1 MIACY
6 YIDEGDDLMNKKTL
20 IIISIIFAIIIPLIC
35 ILVFQFSKEGNNE
48 NIIDENKIYSSENTV
63 LQENNVLDN
72 IVATDIETE
81 DKTDTVELTEDKTKE
96 KETEEKI
103 ENKIDTKEKNET
115 IIETKD
121 NNKNK
126 DTKDEVKKEQVI
138 TNDKTESKPQT
149 VENTEDKSVIEKNEN
164 TQEEQKTTTE
174 TVQTNTNTEVKEEE
188 KKKIDLSKYDYYE
201 ESLNGT
207 YKAFIK
213 DTADMSVL
221 KSLINE
227 CITEFGYTGV
237 KVLQDE
243 SLQRSGV
250 AYFTTNK
257 YNVENLVYDTE
268 GFTIYYYSVK
278 EYHIS
283 TDGTATYFQTR
294 SYIKVR

>member
-6 YIDEGDDLMNKKTL
+6 NIDEGDDLMNKKTL

-115 IIETKD
+115 IIETRD

-149 VENTEDKSVIEKNEN
+149 VEKTEDKSVIEKNEN
-164 TQEEQKTTTE
+164 AQEEQ
-174 TVQTNTNTEVKEEE
+174 
-188 KKKIDLSKYDYYE
+188 KKIDLSKYDYYE

-227 CITEFGYTGV
+227 CITEFGYTDV

-243 SLQRSGV
+243 SLPRSGV

>member
-6 YIDEGDDLMNKKTL
+6 NIDEGDDLMNKKTL

-35 ILVFQFSKEGNNE
+35 ILVFQFSKEGSNE

-149 VENTEDKSVIEKNEN
+149 VEKTEDKSVIEKNEN

-221 KSLINE
+221 KSIINE
-227 CITEFGYTGV
+227 CITEFGYTDV

-243 SLQRSGV
+243 SLPRSGV